1 MDYILLKKWVLE
13 LLKVA
18 ILLSILKLT
27 KTILMKTKRK
37 LISHKTFHNQTTTT
51 FSEDERQ
58 VLLSLGLEV
67 KNEDG
72 YYWIVGN
79 TYGLNEKIKQL
90 GYRFHSEKKHG

>member
-1 MDYILLKKWVLE
+1 
-13 LLKVA
+13 
-18 ILLSILKLT
+18 
-27 KTILMKTKRK
+27 MKTKRK
-37 LISHKTFHNQTTTT
+37 LISQNFSQSNATT
-51 FSEDERQ
+51 FSEDERE

-90 GYRFHSEKKHG
+90 GYRFHSGKKHGGNKLEM